1 MFALGTALRETG
13 QALDRVGCSMQG
25 SSAFRELISKHKTV
39 RAVYDKT
46 PALPSDGFIAPS
58 ASVMGDVVIGER
70 SSVWYGA
77 VLRGDVNRI
86 RVGADT
92 NIQDNAVVH
101 VATTNVGGV
110 AMPTIIGDRVTIG
123 HNAILHACV
132 VKDDAFVGMGATLM
146 DGATVEKG
154 AMVAAGALVTP
165 GVTIPSGELWAGAPA
180 RFMRAMTA
188 EEKAFTATSAATYA
202 EVGGV
207 HAAECGKSHEE
218 IEHDRAARA
227 STARARR
234 RLRLAHGHLP
244 GPGQGAGLKTTGLCF
259 VCLCA
264 RAVCVCVRACVR
276 RRGSERRRYSS
287 RDDDVRVM
295 RGMTNVHRVVS
306 FSLLERFEY
315 ASSNTRRHS
324 AAAGF

>member
-1 MFALGTALRETG
+1 MASTA
-13 QALDRVGCSMQG
+13 
-25 SSAFRELISKHKTV
+25 
-39 RAVYDKT
+39 
-46 PALPSDGFIAPS
+46 
-58 ASVMGDVVIGER
+58 
-70 SSVWYGA
+70 
-77 VLRGDVNRI
+77 
-86 RVGADT
+86 GADT

-101 VATTNVGGV
+101 VAKTNVGGV

-207 HAAECGKSHEE
+207 HAAECG
-218 IEHDRAARA
+218 
-227 STARARR
+227 
-234 RLRLAHGHLP
+234 
-244 GPGQGAGLKTTGLCF
+244 C
-259 VCLCA
+259 VCVFGA
-264 RAVCVCVRACVR
+264 RAVCVCVCVCVR
-276 RRGSERRRYSS
+276 RRGERTTTMCRATTTFEEE
-287 RDDDVRVM
+287 
-295 RGMTNVHRVVS
+295 G
-306 FSLLERFEY
+306 ER
-315 ASSNTRRHS
+315 
-324 AAAGF
+324 

>member
-46 PALPSDGFIAPS
+46 PALPSVGFVAPS

-101 VATTNVGGV
+101 VAKTNVGGV

-154 AMVAAGALVTP
+154 AMVAGAVHARDDRRGE
-165 GVTIPSGELWAGAPA
+165 GVHGDVRGDVRGGGGRA
-180 RFMRAMTA
+180 R
-188 EEKAFTATSAATYA
+188 
-202 EVGGV
+202 GGV
-207 HAAECGKSHEE
+207 RQE
-218 IEHDRAARA
+218 
-227 STARARR
+227 
-234 RLRLAHGHLP
+234 P
-244 GPGQGAGLKTTGLCF
+244 
-259 VCLCA
+259 
-264 RAVCVCVRACVR
+264 
-276 RRGSERRRYSS
+276 RG
-287 RDDDVRVM
+287 D
-295 RGMTNVHRVVS
+295 
-306 FSLLERFEY
+306 
-315 ASSNTRRHS
+315 
-324 AAAGF
+324 